1 MSTIQF
7 ESPAKF
13 VKFITYLFTK
23 GVSFSASM
31 HTGYIVLDLD
41 GTNCTISSV
50 DWDSLEDVILLG
62 LVGTTL
68 EYVALQEEDNNYI
81 KFTGDTRTIA
91 TSNLRGD
98 ASMITLEQLESAE
111 ALIYV
116 DDWKDKSVA
125 TSMLDTI
132 AKMRAKLRAKLRA
145 ELLATV

>member
-1 MSTIQF
+1 MSIIQF
-7 ESPAKF
+7 ESPIKF
-13 VKFITYLFTK
+13 VKFITYLFTE

-31 HTGYIVLDLD
+31 HKGYIVLDLD

-81 KFTGDTRTIA
+81 KFTIA

-111 ALIYV
+111 VLINI

-132 AKMRAKLRAKLRA
+132 AKLRA